1 MILPSPYGIFVASKH
16 LKRSNHGL
24 VHHLLSAALLLV
36 ALEVSIVHAQPE
48 GAVLARELIPGLVER
63 MPYAGASN
71 FTGQAVPG
79 YGGPHCWLHPLAARA
94 LTGVVRDAIQEGL
107 IIEVY
112 DCYRPKAALDA
123 FIDWSKSP
131 DISTRS
137 RYFPHLK
144 KSELFPL
151 GYIALES
158 THRTGLAIDLGIQ
171 GLDFGTP
178 FDFFDP
184 DSGIHAKVSR
194 TAEQNRRR
202 LHGLMERHG
211 FKPYEQEWW
220 HFTFKLDPPA
230 PPLNGDIPP

>member
-1 MILPSPYGIFVASKH
+1 MV
-16 LKRSNHGL
+16 N
-24 VHHLLSAALLLV
+24 
-36 ALEVSIVHAQPE
+36 AQPE
-48 GAVLARELIPGLVER
+48 GAVLARALIPGLIER
-63 MPYAGASN
+63 MPYASASN

-94 LTGVVRDAIQEGL
+94 LTGVIRDAIHEGL
-107 IIEVY
+107 NIEVY

-123 FIDWSKSP
+123 FIAWSTSP
-131 DISTRS
+131 DISTRP
-137 RYFPHLK
+137 RYYPHLA

-184 DSGIHAKVSR
+184 QSSIHAKVSR

-202 LHGLMERHG
+202 LRGLMERHG

-220 HFTFKLDPPA
+220 HFSFKLDPPA
-230 PPLNGDIPP
+230 PALNGDIPP